1 MKQNGYVIAVGGGAF
16 INSKVRKEINKNG
29 ISFWLNW
36 KEDVLIK
43 RIKYNKKRPKVTGLT
58 LQELRKLIIS
68 RSKIYIKAD
77 FKINCDKLDKFQITK
92 TILEFYEK

>member
-1 MKQNGYVIAVGGGAF
+1 MICVAVGGGSF
-16 INSKVRKEINKNG
+16 INPKVRKEINKG
-29 ISFWLNW
+29 VSFWLNW

-43 RIKYNKKRPKVTGLT
+43 RIRYNKKRPKVAELT
-58 LQELRKLIIS
+58 LQELRNLIVS

-92 TILEFYEK
+92 NILEFYEK